1 MKQILKSMKKIIKKD
16 NKMIYCDN
24 RKCADSTCMR
34 WIKHSPMDE
43 VITVMRFELDKN
55 GECKNRL

>member
-1 MKQILKSMKKIIKKD
+1 MKKIVKEE

-34 WIKHSPMDE
+34 WIKHSSMDK

-55 GECKNRL
+55 GKCKNRL